1 MNHNFP
7 SGLTVYFCGRE
18 QCSPGHS
25 FGPAVR
31 PHYLIHVV
39 LSGQGI
45 FRQKNCTHRL
55 TAGDAFLITPME
67 STYYEADMINP
78 WEYAWIGFDGQNVT
92 SLLEDTIF
100 RTSPVYSCPETGETG
115 VCIKKLM
122 TNILNTFSSPCH
134 SSLALLGL
142 FLQLLG
148 TMSDSPVSRGESFS
162 REYVDRALQYMN
174 NNYSYNIR
182 IQDIASAIGI
192 DRTYLYR
199 IFMEQEHISPKQ
211 YLIQLRVRTAAS
223 MLAQPQY
230 TITEIGYSCGFKD
243 AAAFSSQFRKSTG
256 YTPKQFRA
264 YLKDE
269 KKYGVSV

>member
-1 MNHNFP
+1 MNQNFP
-7 SGLTVYFCGRE
+7 TGLTVYFCGRE

-31 PHYLIHVV
+31 PHYLIHII
-39 LSGQGI
+39 LSGRGI
-45 FRQKNCTHRL
+45 FRHKNCTHQL

-67 STYYEADMINP
+67 STYYEADQTNP
-78 WEYAWIGFDGQNVT
+78 WEYAWIGFDGQNIS
-92 SLLEDTIF
+92 SLLEDTCF
-100 RTSPVYSCPETGETG
+100 RNSSVYSSPKTGDTG
-115 VCIKKLM
+115 THLKGLIE
-122 TNILNTFSSPCH
+122 NILNTFSSPCH
-134 SSLALLGL
+134 SNLTLLGL

-148 TMSDSPVSRGESFS
+148 IMSDSPVSRGDSLS

-199 IFMEQEHISPKQ
+199 IFMEQEQISPKQ
-211 YLIQLRVRTAAS
+211 YLIQLRVRTAAG
-223 MLAQPQY
+223 MLANPKY

-256 YTPKQFRA
+256 YTPKQFRK
-264 YLKDE
+264 YLKSE
-269 KKYGVSV
+269 KDTSNPL